1 MAGFWSKL
9 FGGENQNTGS
19 ANKATE
25 RLKII
30 VASNDRLNNRLTA
43 DRIERMKREILEV
56 VNQYVNGVQ
65 MNDVNI
71 NHRHEDNYDM
81 LEMNINLPDQQR

>member
-9 FGGENQNTGS
+9 FGGNSQTTGS
-19 ANKATE
+19 ANTATE
-25 RLKII
+25 RLKVI
-30 VASNDRLNNRLTA
+30 VASDDRLNNRLTA
-43 DRIERMKREILEV
+43 DRIEKMKREILDV
-56 VNQYVNGVQ
+56 VNKYVNGVQ

-81 LEMNINLPDQQR
+81 LEMNINLPDQR